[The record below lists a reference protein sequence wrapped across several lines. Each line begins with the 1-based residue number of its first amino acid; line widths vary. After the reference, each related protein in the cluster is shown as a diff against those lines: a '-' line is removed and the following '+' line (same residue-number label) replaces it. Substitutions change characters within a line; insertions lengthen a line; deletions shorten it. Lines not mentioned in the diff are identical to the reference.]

1 MFGISLLVLYI
12 CGFESVEDNQKKII
26 KMKKFKVYKV
36 GRKSGRRSI
45 LRRDLTEAEAQ
56 RVVKSYPNSS
66 RSMVCYTA
74 Q

>member
-1 MFGISLLVLYI
+1 
-12 CGFESVEDNQKKII
+12 
-26 KMKKFKVYKV
+26 MKLFKVYKV

-45 LRRDLTEAEAQ
+45 IRRNLTESEAQ
-56 RVVKSYPNSS
+56 RLVRSYPDSN